1 MHAGYERLGHFYL
14 GKHVDSAT
22 GELRDDL
29 LLYKSKDLTTH
40 GVIVGMTG
48 SGKTGLGVSIIEE
61 AVMDAI
67 PVIAID
73 PKGDLGNLL
82 LTFPSFDPAD
92 FRPWINESDAAT
104 KGLTADEYA
113 AEQAALWQ
121 EGLANWGQDSQ
132 RITAFERAAER
143 CIYTPGS
150 TAGRPLSMLASFK
163 APTTSVAE
171 DSELLGERIDATVSG
186 LLSLLKI
193 DADPVAS
200 REYVLLANILA
211 HSWREGR
218 DLDLA
223 SLIAAVQAPP
233 FQRVGMMGV
242 ETFFRQQERFDFT
255 LRMNH
260 LLAAPGFQ
268 TWLQGDPL
276 DAGRLF
282 YTVDGRPRLSIASIA
297 HLSDTERMFALTSL
311 LNEIVS
317 WMRGQ
322 PGTSSLRAL
331 VYVDEVFGFLPP
343 VSNPPSK
350 KLFLTLLKQARAFGL
365 GTVLSTQ
372 NPVDLDY
379 KALSNAGTWF
389 IGRLQTERDKARLL
403 DGLTSAADSE
413 PTDIGDLS
421 SKISGLQKRQFVL
434 HNVHASEPAVFGT
447 RWVMSYLAGPMTR
460 EQIRALNDAASTP
473 GAGAEPPPQT
483 SAGASAPTGA
493 MPPPQTGAAPS
504 PQTAAAPPARVG
516 AEASERK
523 PIRDESTP
531 QGSGVGGREEGDP
544 ASRSALSETKPILP
558 SDVAE
563 FYVADS
569 GRDDR
574 HVHYRPLLFCRA
586 RVAYSE
592 ARLNV
597 REESDWIVY
606 IDAPD
611 HGLEPEWDMA
621 AFTVAGEIELSTK
634 PAASGTFD
642 VPPSSLQDPSNFK
655 KWSRSLE
662 TWIERNHAL
671 ELFKSPLLDLIAES
685 GETEAD
691 FRLRVN
697 LRAREERDRETEAIQ
712 KKLEARLRKVEDR
725 LQRAEH
731 AVARESQ
738 QADQARVSSTI
749 AVGQTILGA
758 LLGRKFMSRGTVSR
772 AGTAV
777 RSASRISKE
786 AADVERAREK
796 VDRIEDEITD
806 LTVELEAA
814 LDDVRTRYEAEAAF
828 ETVKIRP
835 KTSETAVLQ
844 AGVLWQP
851 V

>member
-1 MHAGYERLGHFYL
+1 MAAGFEKLGYFYL
-14 GKHVDSAT
+14 GKHVDSAS
-22 GELRDDL
+22 GEQRDDL

-61 AVMDAI
+61 AIMDGI

-92 FRPWINESDAAT
+92 FRPWVNESDAAT
-104 KGLTADEYA
+104 RGLTADEYA

-121 EGLANWGQDSQ
+121 DGLAEWGQDSE
-132 RITAFERAAER
+132 RITSFERAAER

-163 APTTSVAE
+163 APTASVAD

-211 HSWREGR
+211 YSWRKDR

-223 SLIAAVQAPP
+223 SLISAVQTPP
-233 FQRVGMMGV
+233 FLRVGMMGV
-242 ETFFRQQERFDFT
+242 ETFFPQQDRFDFT

-282 YTVDGRPRLSIASIA
+282 NALDGRPRLSIVSIA
-297 HLSDTERMFALTSL
+297 HLSDTERMFAVTSL

-322 PGTSSLRAL
+322 PGTSTLRAL

-343 VSNPPSK
+343 VANPPSK

-403 DGLTSAADSE
+403 DGMTSATGSE
-413 PTDIGDLS
+413 PTDLGDIS

-434 HNVHASEPAVFGT
+434 HNVHASQPVVFGT

-460 EQIRALNDAASTP
+460 EQIRALNDAASSPDP
-473 GAGAEPPPQT
+473 GTGTPPQIPAEV
-483 SAGASAPTGA
+483 SARTNAGTPL
-493 MPPPQTGAAPS
+493 PID
-504 PQTAAAPPARVG
+504 
-516 AEASERK
+516 AEASGRT
-523 PIRDESTP
+523 PILDEATP
-531 QGSGVGGREEGDP
+531 HGSGVPGGNESD
-544 ASRSALSETKPILP
+544 SATRRPLSETKPILP
-558 SDVAE
+558 ADVAE

-569 GRDDR
+569 GHADR
-574 HVHYRPLLFCRA
+574 RLRYRPLLFCRA

-597 REESDWIVY
+597 REESDWIVEV
-606 IDAPD
+606 DAPNHD
-611 HGLEPEWDMA
+611 QEPEWEMA
-621 AFTVAGEIELSTK
+621 AFTAASEIELNTK
-634 PAASGTFD
+634 PAANGAFD
-642 VPPSSLQDPSNFK
+642 VPPASLQDPSNFK

-662 TWIERNHAL
+662 SWLERNHAL
-671 ELFKSPLLDLIAES
+671 ELFKSPLLDLVAES

-712 KKLEARLRKVEDR
+712 KKLEGRLRKVEDR

-731 AVARESQ
+731 ALARESQ

-806 LTVELEAA
+806 LTAELEAA
-814 LDDVRTRYEAEAAF
+814 LDVIRARYEAEEAF
-828 ETVKIRP
+828 ETVRIRP
-835 KTSETAVLQ
+835 KTSETAVSQ
-844 AGVLWQP
+844 AGVLWKP
-851 V
+851 I